1 MAGVGVQLNVEL
13 LGLKEV
19 QDALTK
25 LNGKEQ
31 KAQILKAALTKA
43 IEPAFQKLKEI
54 TPVGPTGNLRRAI
67 AKKIVVYQKDGN
79 AVGLVG
85 YKRAGKGQS
94 ESAAGGKVRSG
105 PDRAFHQYWLERGT
119 KGRDISKPADRPYV
133 RKAHTRKMKSGVV
146 AEVQSHNVA
155 RQGGYIASS
164 FNSLGGFEGFV
175 PTPRMPRGQKGQRVE
190 TKPGYPNAY
199 FKKSSTPITINP
211 APAGGRSGQPP
222 LATTFEATKAQM
234 GEILASELRISLEQ
248 ALSTVIQSASR
259 GVG

>member
-1 MAGVGVQLNVEL
+1 MASVGIQLNAEIV
-13 LGLKEV
+13 GLKEV
-19 QDALTK
+19 QQALGQILT
-25 LNGKEQ
+25 KEQ
-31 KAQILKAALTKA
+31 KAKFLKAALEKA
-43 IEPAFQKLKEI
+43 IAPAVQKLKDI

-67 AKKIVVYQKDGN
+67 TKKVVPYPKDGN
-79 AVGLVG
+79 AVALVG
-85 YKRAGKGQS
+85 FKRAAKDASQ
-94 ESAAGGKVRSG
+94 SAAGGKVRSG
-105 PDRAFHQYWLERGT
+105 PDRARHQYWLELGT
-119 KGRDISKPADRPYV
+119 KERQISKPADKPYI

-146 AEVQSHNVA
+146 AEVQSHSVA

-190 TKPGYPNAY
+190 TKPGYPRAY

-211 APAGGRSGQPP
+211 TPAGGRSGQPP

-234 GEILASELRISLEQ
+234 GEILARELRLSLEQ

-259 GVG
+259 GIG